1 MSLTNHGAD
10 SPQSDLTAGSG
21 KRRES
26 NTRGWWLRR
35 GSLIR
40 KGKEREFVDKDKG
53 SHVLFPIIYQRQI
66 MGLMLSLS
74 ILDMILKLFLT

>member
-1 MSLTNHGAD
+1 MNPANHGAD
-10 SPQSDLTAGSG
+10 STQSDLTAGSG

-40 KGKEREFVDKDKG
+40 KGKERKENLWTDYGFDVVTVHFGYDVKTI
-53 SHVLFPIIYQRQI
+53 PN
-66 MGLMLSLS
+66 
-74 ILDMILKLFLT
+74 LKIC